1 LARARKGVQLIC
13 PKCGRPAYYGKPVKR
28 KGKYGQV
35 YTYTKY
41 LHYAGRKGSIT
52 VRKLEGILSKHVSP
66 TKVHEI
72 LGEVREKTGAKRV
85 EHYVPYDR
93 RQEEKS

>member
-41 LHYAGRKGSIT
+41 LHYAGRRGSIT

-66 TKVHEI
+66 TKAQEI
-72 LGEVREKTGAKRV
+72 LVEVRGNTGAKRV
-85 EHYVPYDR
+85 EHYVPVER
-93 RQEEKS
+93 GEEKS